1 MRSAELRRERVMENL
16 LRVERLLENLER
28 HQTKEHVKNAVKEWL
43 LASRSV
49 IDSVIDT
56 IEEEKAPL
64 LPAKLIF
71 QKSSND

>member
-1 MRSAELRRERVMENL
+1 MENL

-28 HQTKEHVKNAVKEWL
+28 HQTKEHVKNAVKECL

-56 IEEEKAPL
+56 IEEEKAAPV
-64 LPAKLIF
+64 ARKINIS
-71 QKSSND
+71 KE